1 VGLSNHCVKILFLL
15 CILLLFSATSCSDHS
30 QQNKNPLI
38 GTWKFISI
46 GGMNPNGQTFL
57 PYGEEPYGR
66 LMYDTKGNMCVM
78 LMRSGRPKFKSNDMA
93 TSTCEEIRAAFMG
106 FDAYCGTYKIDTVKG
121 TVTHQIE
128 GARFPNWENSEQIR
142 NYSVRG
148 DSLFL
153 SASVKFGG
161 DIWELKGVLIAM

>member
-1 VGLSNHCVKILFLL
+1 MCLSNHYTKILYLFCTLL
-15 CILLLFSATSCSDHS
+15 FFSATSCSDHA

-46 GGMNPNGQTFL
+46 GGMNSNEQTFL

-66 LMYDTKGNMCVM
+66 LMYDAKGNMCVL
-78 LMRSGRPKFKSNDMA
+78 LMRPGRPKFKSNDMA
-93 TSTCEEIRAAFMG
+93 TSTCEELRAAFMG
-106 FDAYCGTYKIDTVKG
+106 FDAYCGTYKIDTAKG

-128 GARFPNWENSEQIR
+128 GTRFPNWENSEQIR

-148 DSLFL
+148 DTLFL
-153 SASVKFGG
+153 SASVKVGG
-161 DIWELKGVLIAM
+161 DTWELKGVLTAK